1 MTGKNRERK
10 EVMDNKLTSD
20 LPKPKE
26 EEIIVDGCTCG
37 KSKLLMVKQEYYS
50 SDTSDDK
57 RRGSMR
63 DYGLAWVCLLD
74 GYILEIDGINNTLPY
89 RRSSTSI
96 VKRTPL
102 TKDQEADR
110 KRRLEYL
117 AIGHP
122 GLYEAIRI
130 IAKKE
135 KIEPIKVP
143 LKRLD
148 MQSKKKR
155 LDGLRQEKERKLRDI
170 THLNEL
176 IHQNLTRIEE
186 IEED

>member
-1 MTGKNRERK
+1 MSGKNKGRK
-10 EVMDNKLTSD
+10 MDDKLTSC

-26 EEIIVDGCTCG
+26 KEIIVDGCTCG
-37 KSKLLMVKQEYYS
+37 KSRLLMVKQEYYS
-50 SDTSDDK
+50 SDTSDDNLQGTM
-57 RRGSMR
+57 RGF
-63 DYGLAWVCLLD
+63 GLAWIYLLD

-89 RRSSTSI
+89 RRSGTSI

-110 KRRLEYL
+110 KRRLEIL
-117 AIGHP
+117 ASCHP
-122 GLYEAIRI
+122 GLYESIRI

-135 KIEPIKVP
+135 KIEPIEVP

-148 MQSKKKR
+148 IQSKKER

-170 THLNEL
+170 TRLNEL
-176 IHQNLTRIEE
+176 IHQDLQ
-186 IEED
+186 